1 MANNSISLVNLDF
14 DTLKAQLKTY
24 LKGQAQFSDYDFDGS
39 NMSVLLDILTYNT
52 HLNAFY
58 LNMVASEMF
67 LESAQLKNSVVSI
80 AKSLNYTPR
89 SAKSARAKLNLQFPQ
104 SGLSVFTIPKGTRF
118 SGKNSVGTYQFVT
131 IDTLVLY
138 PSGGKFTANGAM
150 VYEGI
155 QTTDAF
161 ITDYA
166 IENQRFILSNESID
180 TDSIEVLVTESN
192 ATTPTTYS
200 KATSLFGLNATSK
213 AYFVQ
218 AAEDSSYEIVFG
230 DGTFGARPTDGST
243 ISITYRVTSGPDGN
257 KATNFLLSD
266 NLGAV
271 NGYGSSITPTITVVE
286 TGYGG
291 AESETIEEI
300 RYRAPR
306 AYQTQDRAITV
317 NDFKTLITQEFQAV
331 KSVYV
336 YGGEQVTDYPKY
348 GTVYVVPIT
357 FTGNLLSEVE
367 KIEIEQYLKE
377 RTALGV
383 TPKIVDPNYLYVNVY
398 TTVKY
403 AADATSLS
411 ASDIESLVKVAIQDF
426 NTNQLSEFNSELSL
440 SRLEAAINDS
450 DASITTNQTELTLT
464 KLFQPELNKKSY
476 PLFEFRNP
484 IVPGSI
490 TSKQFTASGKVYQ
503 YVDFNPNNDTLDVKF
518 DGEKTVVTNTS
529 TTLYIADVTSPN
541 AVTYKTAGTV
551 DYNSGK
557 ITMDP
562 ITVTGF
568 GDSLGIELTA
578 KPTMA
583 DVRSA
588 LNDIT
593 TIDTAKGITVKVR
606 KA

>member
-1 MANNSISLVNLDF
+1 MTNNSISLVSLDF
-14 DTLKAQLKTY
+14 DTLKAQLRTY

-67 LESAQLKNSVVSI
+67 LDSAQLRNSVVSI

-104 SGLSVFTIPKGTRF
+104 SGLSVFTIPKGTRL
-118 SGKNSVGTYQFVT
+118 SGKNSVGTFQFLT
-131 IDTLVLY
+131 IEALVLY
-138 PSGGKFTANGAM
+138 PSGGKFTANDVT
-150 VYEGI
+150 VYEGN

-161 ITDYA
+161 IMNYA
-166 IENQRFILSNESID
+166 IENQRFILTNASID
-180 TDSIEVLVTESN
+180 TDSIEVSVIDSN
-192 ATTPTTYS
+192 SVTPTTYS
-200 KATSLFGLNATSK
+200 KSSSLIGLDSTSK
-213 AYFVQ
+213 VYFVQ
-218 AAEDSSYEIVFG
+218 ASEDQSYEIVFG

-243 ISITYRVTSGPDGN
+243 ITITYRVTVGPDGN

-271 NGYGSSITPTITVVE
+271 NGYGSSIIPTITVVE
-286 TGYGG
+286 AGYSG
-291 AESETIEEI
+291 AEAETIEEI

-306 AYQTQDRAITV
+306 AYQTQDRAITI
-317 NDFKTLITQEFQAV
+317 NDFKTLITQEFQTI

-336 YGGEQVTDYPKY
+336 YGGEQVTDYPRY

-357 FTGNLLSEVE
+357 FTGNLLSNIE
-367 KIEIEQYLKE
+367 KIDIEQYLKV
-377 RTALGV
+377 RAALGV
-383 TPKIVDPNYLYVNVY
+383 TPKVIDPNYLYVNVY

-403 AADATSLS
+403 AAGTTSLS
-411 ASDIESLVKVAIQDF
+411 ASDIESAVKVAIQDF

-440 SRLEAAINDS
+440 SRLETAINDA
-450 DASITTNQTELTLT
+450 DTSIVTNQTELTLK
-464 KLFQPELNKKSY
+464 KLYQPELNEKSY
-476 PLFEFRNP
+476 PLFEFRNS

-490 TSKQFTASGKVYQ
+490 TTSKFTASGKVYQ

-529 TTLYIADVTSPN
+529 TDLYLVDITSPT
-541 AVTYKTAGTV
+541 AVTYKKAGAVDYTAGIV
-551 DYNSGK
+551 
-557 ITMDP
+557 TMDP

-568 GDSLGIELTA
+568 GDSLGLEVTV
-578 KPTMA
+578 KPVMS
-583 DVRSA
+583 DVGAA
-588 LNDIT
+588 LNDII
-593 TIDTAKGITVKVR
+593 TIDTARGIVVKVKR
-606 KA
+606 N